1 MTRLT
6 YLPAALADLR
16 EIALYIAEDN
26 PDQAVSFVD
35 ALKRKAAEVD
45 WYAAAG

>member
-1 MTRLT
+1 MMGLT

-26 PDQAVSFVD
+26 PDRAVSFVM
-35 ALKRKAAEVD
+35 LCESKRPR
-45 WYAAAG
+45 